1 MPIRGFL
8 RWFPPCAA
16 LLALM
21 PALAG
26 APLAAQSLTAGGLT
40 ATVVD
45 ENGAPL
51 KGVTVTI
58 ERRGTAFRLLETD
71 HAGRVALPVLAV
83 GRYDILAE
91 QFGFQPV
98 RSRGADVVAGG
109 MTAVSIRLARR
120 PPPINSVTDQ
130 PAVATVTTPIPGRR
144 LAASDLTRL
153 DRRRDAG
160 DATRSLTDAI
170 VPTDGR
176 DGALLGAFGH
186 GAAQSHLT
194 VDGVQEAFLRHPG
207 LPSEAP
213 STPLFARDGLAQL
226 LATSSTADAEFRSTP
241 GLLLSGLTQR
251 GGERFSFRPYA
262 AFSGSSLG
270 AASADNPGDS
280 SATSIEGG
288 VAMGGPLKGDTAS
301 WFLRADYRQ
310 LETPT
315 ADPFVVRN
323 GADPRAGIAAAA
335 AQLGA
340 SNAGT
345 WLVPTIRGWK
355 GGSVMG
361 RIDWRLSDRTQFA
374 ARFGGASWTEESAQ
388 VGTAPVSGAGNKLE
402 AKDVSGAL
410 ALTHGGEEWISE
422 TRFGM
427 HSAKRDWFGAALPYT
442 GFVAEGIAIG
452 DAPSLPGAFKETGF
466 ELGETM
472 TYRSGAHLLKG
483 GAVVR
488 RTNSTFDW
496 VPGSAGRYDVGSAA
510 GFATPA
516 GAFYQAIRTGAADE
530 IGLTEIAA
538 FAEDLWQLRPTFAL
552 TFGARYQKSQLPDD
566 LVKAYDPWGRVTGQR
581 NEIVPPKKTG
591 VAPRAGFIWQ
601 ATPKTTFRASGGMIA
616 GDYDL
621 LALAEASQFDGDVK
635 IRRLTG
641 ALTWPRL
648 GEASGASIVGPALTI
663 FGPDVRRPRDLAGE
677 ASLAQQFDAATT
689 LTVSGAYRHGDYRLR
704 RDDINRAVAPLST
717 AVDGRSVWGSLEQY
731 GGLLVPTVGSN
742 RRFRD
747 FDMVYG
753 LTSTGYSDYYGA
765 TVTLERRVTSGLSLL
780 ASYTYSKTEDNLVG
794 QLASDPADRLSPFAD
809 GRGVAN
815 WDEGRSDLDVPHRF
829 SATATFA
836 TGGSTPISVAARYR
850 YRSGLPFTAGFRRGV
865 DANGDG
871 SGGNDP
877 AALAASIPGMAD
889 LVSKHACLK
898 TAANG
903 IATRNA
909 CRDDAVGALDLRLE
923 VGLPVGGARRVL
935 LTVDAFNVVSTETGL
950 FDHAAVLVNPA
961 GTVAIDA
968 AGRTALPLIANP
980 DFGTLLSRRG
990 EPRAVRIG
998 LRVEN

>member
-21 PALAG
+21 PALSG

-45 ENGAPL
+45 ENGVPL
-51 KGVTVTI
+51 KGVTVTV

-71 HAGRVALPVLAV
+71 HAGRIALPSVAV

-98 RSRGADVVAGG
+98 RARGADVVAGG
-109 MTAVSIRLARR
+109 MTAVRIRLVRR
-120 PPPINSVTDQ
+120 PPPITAVTEL
-130 PAVATVTTPIPGRR
+130 PADATVTVPVAGRR
-144 LAASDLTRL
+144 LGASDLTRL

-160 DATRSLTDAI
+160 DATRAFTDAI
-170 VPTDGR
+170 APNDGR

-186 GAAQSHLT
+186 RASQSYLMI
-194 VDGVQEAFLRHPG
+194 DGVQEAFLRHPG

-213 STPLFARDGLAQL
+213 STPLFARDGLSQFVAS
-226 LATSSTADAEFRSTP
+226 SSTADAEFRATP

-251 GGERFSFRPYA
+251 GGERFTFRPYV
-262 AFSGSSLG
+262 AFSGSKAG
-270 AASADNPGDS
+270 GKAADNPGDS
-280 SATSIEGG
+280 SATSLEGG
-288 VAMGGPLKGDTAS
+288 IAMGGPLKGDTAS

-310 LETPT
+310 LEQPT
-315 ADPFVVRN
+315 ADPFVVRS
-323 GADPRAGIAAAA
+323 GGDPRSGIATASS
-335 AQLGA
+335 QLGA
-340 SNAGT
+340 SAAS
-345 WLVPTIRGWK
+345 WLAPTIRGWK

-361 RIDWRLSDRTQFA
+361 RLDWRLSERTQFG

-388 VGTAPVSGAGNKLE
+388 VGTDVVSGAGNKLE

-410 ALTHGGEEWISE
+410 ALTHAGEEWISE
-422 TRFGM
+422 TRLGV
-427 HSAKRDWFGAALPYT
+427 HSAKRDWTGASLPFT

-452 DAPSLPGAFKETGF
+452 DARSLPGSFKETGF
-466 ELGETM
+466 ELSEAI
-472 TYRSGAHLLKG
+472 TYHSGAHQLKG
-483 GAVVR
+483 GFAAR
-488 RTNSTFDW
+488 RTNSTYDW
-496 VPGSAGRYDVGSAA
+496 FPGSAGRYDVGTAA
-510 GFATPA
+510 TFGTPT
-516 GAFYQAIRTGAADE
+516 GAFYQASRTGAAE
-530 IGLTEIAA
+530 ELGITELSA
-538 FAEDLWQLRPTFAL
+538 FGEDLWQLRPTFAL
-552 TFGARYQKSQLPDD
+552 TFGARYQKSELPHDV
-566 LVKAYDPWGRVTGQR
+566 VKAYDPWARVSGVR
-581 NEIVPPKKTG
+581 NDIVPIKKAG
-591 VAPRAGFIWQ
+591 VSPRAGFIWQ
-601 ATPKTTFRASGGMIA
+601 AAPKTAVRASGGMIA

-621 LALAEASQFDGDVK
+621 LALAEASQFDGDVRV
-635 IRRLTG
+635 RRATG

-648 GEASGASIVGPALTI
+648 GEASGAPFVGPALTL
-663 FGPDVRRPRDLAGE
+663 FGPDVRRPRDITGE
-677 ASLAQQFDAATT
+677 ASLEQRFDAATT
-689 LTVSGAYRHGDYRLR
+689 LTVSGMYRHGDYQLR
-704 RDDINRAVAPLST
+704 RDDMNRAVAPLST
-717 AVDGRSVWGSLEQY
+717 AADGRSVWGTLEQY

-753 LTSTGYSDYYGA
+753 LASTGYTDYYGA
-765 TVTLERRVTSGLSLL
+765 TLSLERRVTSGLSLV

-794 QLASDPADRLSPFAD
+794 QLSADPADRLSPFAD

-829 SATATFA
+829 AATATLT
-836 TGGSTPISVAARYR
+836 TGGSTPLSLAARYR
-850 YRSGLPFTAGFRRGV
+850 WRSGLPFTAGFRRGV

-877 AALAASIPGMAD
+877 ASLASSIPGMAD
-889 LVSKHACLK
+889 LVSKHDCLK

-909 CRDDAVGALDLRLE
+909 CRDDAVSALDLRLE
-923 VGLPVGGARRVL
+923 VGLPLGGARRVA

-961 GTVAIDA
+961 GAVAVDA

-990 EPRAVRIG
+990 EPRVVRIG